1 MKKVRI
7 GCGAGYAGDRLPPAL
22 ELMEKGA
29 IDYIIFECLAE
40 RTIAIAQDEKRK
52 DPAKG
57 YNNLL
62 EYRMKKVLP
71 LCRDKKV
78 KVISNMGA
86 ANPLAAAAAI
96 EKIARDLGITGLKIA
111 AVTGD
116 DVFDAMPQFSDYD
129 VLELGV
135 KLDTIK
141 DRIIS
146 ANAYLGCEG
155 ILEALQGGADIVIT
169 GRVSDPALVVAPLIH
184 ELGWKA
190 DDWDKMGKAIMVGH
204 LLECSAQ
211 VSGGYFADPGF
222 KEVPELARMGYPIAE
237 VSEDGDVVITKVEG
251 SGGLVN
257 AQTCK
262 EQLIYEI
269 HDPKC
274 YKTPDGIADFSQVTV
289 EEIGPN
295 RVRLAGATG
304 YERPATLKV
313 MVGYSDCFIGEGQ
326 MSYGGTNS
334 LARAELAGRVVLER
348 LKEDGAQI
356 DEIRVDY
363 VGFNSLYG
371 NQISTHMCPN
381 KDTLPEIRLRVSGR
395 TKDRANAQLVAMEV
409 EALYVSGPSGGG
421 GAETSVREVVS
432 MASVFV
438 PRAIITQTVSYRTV

>member
-29 IDYIIFECLAE
+29 IDYIVFECLAE

-52 DPAKG
+52 DPKKG

-71 LCRDKKV
+71 LCREKKV
-78 KVISNMGA
+78 KIISNMGA
-86 ANPLAAAAAI
+86 ANPLSAVETI
-96 EKIARDLGITGLKIA
+96 ERMAKELGITGLKIA
-111 AVTGD
+111 AVIGD
-116 DVFDAMPQFSDYD
+116 DVLESMAQFGDYD

-135 KLDTIK
+135 KLEGIK
-141 DRIIS
+141 DRVIS

-155 ILEALQGGADIVIT
+155 ILEALRGGADIIIT

-184 ELGWKA
+184 ELGWKS
-190 DDWDKMGKAIMVGH
+190 DDWDKMGKAVMVGH

-211 VSGGYFADPGF
+211 VSGGYYADPGF
-222 KEVPELARMGYPIAE
+222 KDVPDLARMGYPIAE

-251 SGGLVN
+251 SGGVVN

-262 EQLIYEI
+262 EQLVYEI

-274 YKTPDGIADFSQVTV
+274 YKTPDGIADFSQITV

-295 RVRLAGATG
+295 RVRLSGATG

-326 MSYGGTNS
+326 MSYGGSNS
-334 LARAELAGRVVLER
+334 LARAELAGKVVLQR
-348 LKEDGAQI
+348 LEDIGAQL

-363 VGFNSLYG
+363 IGFNSLYG
-371 NQISTHMCPN
+371 DRISTLMCPN
-381 KDTLPEIRLRVSGR
+381 KEMLPEVRLRVAGR

-421 GAETSVREVVS
+421 GAETSVKEVVS
-432 MASVFV
+432 MASIFV
-438 PRAIITQTVSYRTV
+438 PRDIIAMQVFYREV